1 MKQYFRQLLK
11 HVMPGL
17 TNDMHGVIDFISSAS
32 HVIPTPNRFI
42 PRVNHV
48 ITSPFTSFVNH
59 TKLTLSRLCELQA
72 KQSSGL
78 KRSRWIASPSHAQG
92 RNDDL
97 LSPISDLKLAK
108 GKRLESLTWR
118 TFTHF
123 LCLIPFCLLL
133 TNCSSIQT
141 PITDQYRLSGY
152 SHQVLRNHP
161 TTHSILVNKPEA
173 VAGYETNQMLY
184 INKPY
189 ELTPFAHNAW
199 VNPPAEMLFPLIVE
213 SLQTSGYFFAV
224 ASSPTAEST
233 QYRIDTQLIEL
244 HQNFLVRPSVI
255 ELTVKVVLTDAPNNH
270 VIASKMIK
278 ERVPCVKNT
287 PYGGVMAA
295 NEATRRFTAELTRFV
310 SHALSSSNKPK
321 NTKAT

>member
-11 HVMPGL
+11 YVMPGL
-17 TNDMHGVIDFISSAS
+17 TDDMHGLIDVITSA
-32 HVIPTPNRFI
+32 P
-42 PRVNHV
+42 HV
-48 ITSPFTSFVNH
+48 ITSAPHVITSAPHVIPSASEGSPESTPEFNFKALSRALAL
-59 TKLTLSRLCELQA
+59 TTGLPLTLR
-72 KQSSGL
+72 
-78 KRSRWIASPSHAQG
+78 
-92 RNDDL
+92 
-97 LSPISDLKLAK
+97 
-108 GKRLESLTWR
+108 SLTWR

-123 LCLIPFCLLL
+123 LCLIPFCLIL

-161 TTHSILVNKPEA
+161 TAHSILVNKPEA

-278 ERVPCVKNT
+278 ERIPCVRNN

-310 SHALSSSNKPK
+310 IGHI
-321 NTKAT
+321 